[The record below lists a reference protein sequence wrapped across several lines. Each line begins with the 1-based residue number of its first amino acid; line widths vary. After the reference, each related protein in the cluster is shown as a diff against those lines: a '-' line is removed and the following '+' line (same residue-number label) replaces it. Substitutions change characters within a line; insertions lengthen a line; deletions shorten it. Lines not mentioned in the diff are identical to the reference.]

1 MANVVYLIRETSD
14 ITIRNLLKEALTH
27 SSNTFFAAAKASI
40 VLIQISMIPGIV
52 VLFYRSPL
60 SMVERERI
68 SNENNVHFILFSI
81 PRANQSIKKIFLK
94 VLEKMFSSL
103 EI

>member
-1 MANVVYLIRETSD
+1 
-14 ITIRNLLKEALTH
+14 
-27 SSNTFFAAAKASI
+27 
-40 VLIQISMIPGIV
+40 MIPGIV

-103 EI
+103 KRWSVIVFTNFTKQILSRMV